1 MKILKHLYKYLWIY
15 TTILL
20 LIFIVI
26 IKILEMNNLAFRI
39 YILITMTIIII
50 IGYIISFIRFYKKS
64 NNEVKYNANIILAL
78 LTIYLIF
85 YWKGLLL
92 LYSARVPNE
101 EEYTLNEKRY
111 IVHTGGFLTD
121 TEIVI
126 YEYIN
131 DFVYK
136 IPSLYTDF
144 VSGGYDSIYNI
155 YNYVPDIPQ

>member
-39 YILITMTIIII
+39 YILITMTIII
-50 IGYIISFIRFYKKS
+50 
-64 NNEVKYNANIILAL
+64 E
-78 LTIYLIF
+78 
-85 YWKGLLL
+85 
-92 LYSARVPNE
+92 VPNE

-111 IVHTGGFLTD
+111 IVHTGGFLID

-155 YNYVPDIPQ
+155 YNYVPNIPQ